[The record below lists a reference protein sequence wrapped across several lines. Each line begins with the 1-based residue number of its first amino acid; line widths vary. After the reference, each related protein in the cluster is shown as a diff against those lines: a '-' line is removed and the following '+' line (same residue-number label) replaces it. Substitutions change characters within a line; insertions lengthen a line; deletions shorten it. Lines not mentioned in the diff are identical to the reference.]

1 MRKCLILHAALL
13 LAIAVLVGC
22 GDRKDAGAGKTI
34 TLGLSYDSLES
45 AWLVV
50 NHRAVT
56 EEAQRRGAKV
66 ISVMAE
72 GDAAKQNVQIENLLA
87 RQVDAIICFPKDSA
101 AIVKS
106 IKNEIDIMEDESGCV
121 VIEEYS
127 FEENDLEG
135 LQTAVDFLNAVEHW
149 TVCPCGEYLIKDALA
164 PGADMCYY
172 CDMTTPEGGETV
184 FCPICHESG
193 NVRWMVATAC
203 CKQRMHRKCREACI
217 RHDDP
222 PRCPMCRSSWAA

>member
-1 MRKCLILHAALL
+1 MSMTSRESTARSAAPAPPPPMISKPEALL
-13 LAIAVLVGC
+13 
-22 GDRKDAGAGKTI
+22 R
-34 TLGLSYDSLES
+34 TLKRMRASNDNVAYRTSGGLRIMVRNDPES
-45 AWLVV
+45 EDEGYLTFDVSV
-50 NHRAVT
+50 VT
-56 EEAQRRGAKV
+56 EDE
-66 ISVMAE
+66 SE
-72 GDAAKQNVQIENLLA
+72 
-87 RQVDAIICFPKDSA
+87 

-222 PRCPMCRSSWAA
+222 PRCPMCRSSWTA

>member
-1 MRKCLILHAALL
+1 MSMTSRESTARSAEPAPPPPMISKPEALL
-13 LAIAVLVGC
+13 
-22 GDRKDAGAGKTI
+22 R
-34 TLGLSYDSLES
+34 TLKRMRASNDNVAYRTSGGLRIMVRNDPES
-45 AWLVV
+45 EDEGYLTFDVSV
-50 NHRAVT
+50 VT
-56 EEAQRRGAKV
+56 EDE
-66 ISVMAE
+66 SE
-72 GDAAKQNVQIENLLA
+72 
-87 RQVDAIICFPKDSA
+87 

>member
-1 MRKCLILHAALL
+1 MSMTSRESTARSTAPAPPPPMISKPEALL
-13 LAIAVLVGC
+13 
-22 GDRKDAGAGKTI
+22 R
-34 TLGLSYDSLES
+34 TLKRMRASNDNVAYRTSGGLRIMVRNDPES
-45 AWLVV
+45 EDEGYLTFDVSV
-50 NHRAVT
+50 VT
-56 EEAQRRGAKV
+56 EDE
-66 ISVMAE
+66 SE
-72 GDAAKQNVQIENLLA
+72 
-87 RQVDAIICFPKDSA
+87 